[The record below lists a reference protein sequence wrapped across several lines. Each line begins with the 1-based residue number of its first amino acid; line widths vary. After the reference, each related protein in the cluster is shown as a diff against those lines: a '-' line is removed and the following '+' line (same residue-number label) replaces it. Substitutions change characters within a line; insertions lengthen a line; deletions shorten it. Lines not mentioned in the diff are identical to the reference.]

1 MIRFTVHFW
10 GHVQGVG
17 FRYTTRRV
25 AGRFLVAGTVKNLLD
40 GRVELVVEGDRKEL
54 LMLIQ
59 AVNEAMEGNIVEQ
72 KQDESIATGEFGEP
86 RRSGVVIAY

>member
-1 MIRFTVHFW
+1 MIRFTIHFW

-25 AGRFLVAGTVKNLLD
+25 AGRYLVAGSVKNLPD
-40 GRVELVVEGDRKEL
+40 GRVELIIEGDKKEL
-54 LMLIQ
+54 LMLVK

-72 KQDESIATGEFGEP
+72 KQDESGATGEFGQP
-86 RRSGVVIAY
+86 RRGGVDIAY